1 LRTHRPKE
9 LSKNLGL
16 EVPPVRADPVDAL
29 EVGKHQDVQELGAGS
44 WAESLKT
51 LLKSALKV
59 VGTHPQETSPSRRPT
74 GHRPNSPVRYGSSW
88 TRATP

>member
-16 EVPPVRADPVDAL
+16 EVPPVRADPVGAL

-44 WAESLKT
+44 WAESL
-51 LLKSALKV
+51 
-59 VGTHPQETSPSRRPT
+59 
-74 GHRPNSPVRYGSSW
+74 
-88 TRATP
+88 